1 MEACY
6 IRIRP
11 DLDVPR
17 EGRKVESGGQLLTV
31 HTRTRAGRVSVRTEE
46 TKDGQSRAGD
56 SERSKEPQRDTRRDK

>member
-31 HTRTRAGRVSVRTEE
+31 HTRTCAGRASARTKEM
-46 TKDGQSRAGD
+46 KDSRSRAGG
-56 SERSKEPQRDTRRDK
+56 SKRFEEPQTETREK